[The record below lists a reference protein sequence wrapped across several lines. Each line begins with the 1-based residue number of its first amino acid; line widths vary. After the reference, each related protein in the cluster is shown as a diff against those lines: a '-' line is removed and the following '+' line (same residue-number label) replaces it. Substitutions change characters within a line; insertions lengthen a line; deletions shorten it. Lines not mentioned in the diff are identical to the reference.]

1 MNIQPPNTEK
11 EASILAHPAAAAYFE
26 DQTKTLIDRY
36 SDVLFLVLW
45 IGSLV
50 GSGFLWLYSQ
60 VTRVTPIEAGQ
71 LSSTLECLATRVRE
85 TTDEAEVAAIEGE
98 VNRLLTRTLAGL
110 REGSVSYDGFEA
122 FRMTFDL
129 ARSAIAERRR
139 VLSGGAT

>member
-1 MNIQPPNTEK
+1 
-11 EASILAHPAAAAYFE
+11 
-26 DQTKTLIDRY
+26 
-36 SDVLFLVLW
+36 
-45 IGSLV
+45 
-50 GSGFLWLYSQ
+50 
-60 VTRVTPIEAGQ
+60 
-71 LSSTLECLATRVRE
+71 ATRVRE

>member
-1 MNIQPPNTEK
+1 MVE
-11 EASILAHPAAAAYFE
+11 
-26 DQTKTLIDRY
+26 RY
-36 SDVLFLVLW
+36 SDILFLVLW

-71 LSSTLECLATRVRE
+71 LSSTFECLATRAGE
-85 TTDEAEVAAIEGE
+85 ATDEAEVAAIEIE

-129 ARSAIAERRR
+129 ARSAIAERKRI
-139 VLSGGAT
+139 LSGDAA